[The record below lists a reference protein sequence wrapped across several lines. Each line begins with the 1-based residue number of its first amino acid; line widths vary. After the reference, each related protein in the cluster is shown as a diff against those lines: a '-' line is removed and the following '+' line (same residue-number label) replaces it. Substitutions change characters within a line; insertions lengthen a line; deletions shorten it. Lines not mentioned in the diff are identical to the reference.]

1 MIDRLDIHA
10 FADRELSPEEMARLQ
25 QEIQASPDAARELE
39 AIQSLK
45 VCLTTKLEPQRD
57 ASLWRDC
64 VGRLNEID
72 RAKKAE
78 QFVGKYA
85 WAICGALFVA
95 ILGGGLLNHYRG
107 PSVGMGTIA
116 SEISSMTPM
125 STLPASQPEQLRSWI
140 NAQTGQRSRIFIDPR
155 KVIRA
160 AYLDQPGGR
169 TFRFRMNDAIGIV
182 DVLLIPNVSSID
194 GVQEIGDGMSV
205 GQASGLNCVTWQD
218 GGGVVIVAGVQDPQQ
233 LREFA
238 RSLYR

>member
-25 QEIQASPDAARELE
+25 HEIQASPDAARELE
-39 AIQSLK
+39 VIQSLK
-45 VCLTTKLEPQRD
+45 VCLAGKLEAPTD
-57 ASLWRDC
+57 ASLWRGC

-72 RAKKAE
+72 RARKAE

-85 WAICGALFVA
+85 WAICGALFLA
-95 ILGGGLLNHYRG
+95 ILGGGILNHYRG

-125 STLPASQPEQLRSWI
+125 SSMPLSQPEQLR
-140 NAQTGQRSRIFIDPR
+140 GSRIVIDPR

-160 AYLDQPGGR
+160 AYLDQPSGR
-169 TFRFRMNDAIGIV
+169 TYRFRMNDAIGIV
-182 DVLLIPNVSSID
+182 DVLLIPNVSGID

-205 GQASGLNCVTWQD
+205 GRANGLNCVTWQD
-218 GGGVVIVAGVQDPQQ
+218 GGGVVIVAGEQDPQQ
-233 LREFA
+233 LRDFA